1 MIISNGS
8 DSRGDDDS
16 QDNAVDVKLK
26 SVAEAAPTKPPW
38 YDAWQ
43 ELGPGSTEEERLV
56 VYQAVRDSGLLP
68 HEAGFFL
75 VSLQIDDIVTRDAG
89 ESLRGYEDRM
99 EVIREEY
106 RFDDGEVWSPET
118 PPEEYQKIQR
128 EYHQAWD
135 ELFAR
140 KLEEFGE
147 QEMARLFRSDRERF
161 EQLTEVGRQYFHGKE
176 DLEGETPFLW
186 VKLLVESVAEHIT
199 ADSPMGP
206 LGYRYGEEEGFWQ
219 VEVYPTPVELVGG
232 AVDGEVVAPG
242 FSLDLEGLR
251 SAFEEITDLGWH
263 SLGFAHAEGPHIWI
277 EGVFHGQE
285 VFLQALAYA
294 PDDEEPGMKLSVNQR
309 RE

>member
-1 MIISNGS
+1 MSAATGN
-8 DSRGDDDS
+8 DYR
-16 QDNAVDVKLK
+16 DNFVDAKLK
-26 SVAEAAPTKPPW
+26 SIADTAPTKPPW
-38 YDAWQ
+38 YGAWQ
-43 ELGPGSTEEERLV
+43 ELGPGSTEEDRLV
-56 VYQAVRDSGLLP
+56 VYRAVRDSGLLP

-75 VSLQIDDIVTRDAG
+75 VSLQIDEIATRDSR
-89 ESLRGYEDRM
+89 ESLREYEDRM
-99 EVIREEY
+99 EAVQEAY
-106 RFDDGEVWSPET
+106 QFDDGEVWSPET
-118 PPEEYQKIQR
+118 APEGYQETQR
-128 EYHQAWD
+128 EYHQAWE

-161 EQLTEVGRQYFHGKE
+161 EQLTEVGRQYFRGKE
-176 DLEGETPFLW
+176 DPEDDTPFSW
-186 VKLLVESVAEHIT
+186 VKLLVEAVAEHIT

-206 LGYRYGEEEGFWQ
+206 LGYRYGEEGGFWQ
-219 VEVYPTPVELVGG
+219 VNVYPTPVELVGG

-263 SLGFAHAEGPHIWI
+263 SLGFAHTEGPHIWI
-277 EGVFHGQE
+277 EGVFHGRE